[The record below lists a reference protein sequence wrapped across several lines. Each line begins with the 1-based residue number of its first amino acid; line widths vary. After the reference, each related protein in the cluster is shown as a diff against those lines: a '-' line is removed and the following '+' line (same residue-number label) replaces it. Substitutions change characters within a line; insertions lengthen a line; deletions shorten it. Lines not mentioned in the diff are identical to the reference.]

1 MSIRMDGE
9 SLDVEK
15 LHTIGKG
22 EKVTI
27 PPDAW
32 ERIASSH
39 KRLLGLIDDGEKI
52 YGVTTGVGRL
62 VSVKIPPSEMESFQL
77 NILRSHS
84 VAVGERL
91 DVEVV
96 RASMALRLNS
106 FTQGF
111 SGISTDAVKLLLE
124 FLNRRI
130 TPIVHSRG
138 SLGASGDL
146 ALLAQMA
153 LPLVGEGKV
162 LYEGKE
168 TPASDAL
175 REEGLNPIRLG
186 PKDALAL
193 INGTSVLT
201 AEGTFAL
208 KEALNSFDSTLT
220 ATALMFFFCASPL
233 SQLDGRLIGVRPHRG
248 AIAVAERLRRL
259 ILGAERC
266 VRTEKLQDAYSL
278 RCAPQILGAV
288 YESFRHLEEA
298 LNTELSSVSDNPL
311 IIEGRVLSGG
321 NFHGA
326 PVALPLDSAAIATYQ
341 LATLAERHIARLME
355 PDVTGLPPFLAKRP
369 GAESGLMMAHYLAN
383 SLLNEVRLLSS
394 PVTTD
399 HAVVSLG
406 QEDTASFGMM
416 SALKL
421 RRAVKLTAKII
432 ALALL
437 CLAEALDMARLS
449 DSLPKPLLPK
459 YSRIRS
465 LSPPFKTDE
474 DFHKAIEKI
483 SSAVLS
489 EGI

>member
-1 MSIRMDGE
+1 MSISIDGE
-9 SLDVEK
+9 SLDVER
-15 LHTIGKG
+15 LCAIGRG
-22 EKVTI
+22 ERIDV
-27 PPDAW
+27 PPNVW

-39 KRLLGLIDDGEKI
+39 KRLLELIDAGEKI

-62 VSVKIPPSEMESFQL
+62 VSVEIPPTETESFQL
-77 NILRSHS
+77 NILRSHA

-106 FTQGF
+106 FARGL
-111 SGISTDAVKLLLE
+111 SGISADAAKLLFE
-124 FLNRRI
+124 FLNRGI
-130 TPIVHSRG
+130 TPIVRSRG

-153 LPLVGEGKV
+153 LPLVGEGEVIHKGG
-162 LYEGKE
+162 ER
-168 TPASDAL
+168 PASDAL
-175 REEGLNPIRLG
+175 REEGLNPVRLG

-201 AEGTFAL
+201 AVGAFAL
-208 KEALNSFDSTLT
+208 REALKTFDTTLT
-220 ATALMFFFCASPL
+220 ATALMFFLCGSPL
-233 SQLDGRLIGVRPHRG
+233 SQLDGGLIGARPHRG
-248 AIAVAERLRRL
+248 AVEVAQRLREL
-259 ILGAERC
+259 LSDTERC
-266 VRTEKLQDAYSL
+266 IRTEKVQDAYSL

-288 YESFRHLEEA
+288 WESLRHLEEA
-298 LNTELSSVSDNPL
+298 LNTEISSVSDNPL
-311 IIEGRVLSGG
+311 IIDGKVLSGG

-326 PVALPLDSAAIATYQ
+326 PVALPLDYAAVAVTQ

-355 PDVTGLPPFLAKRP
+355 PEVTGLSPFLAKRP
-369 GAESGLMMAHYLAN
+369 GVESGLMMAHYLAN
-383 SLLNEVRLLSS
+383 SLINEVRLLSS

-406 QEDTASFGMM
+406 QEDSASFGTM

-421 RRAVKLTAKII
+421 RRSVRLTAKIV

-437 CLAEALDMARLS
+437 CLAEAIDMAHLS
-449 DSLPKPLLPK
+449 ESLPKPLIPK
-459 YSRIRS
+459 FKRIRS
-465 LSPPFKTDE
+465 LSPPFHTDRA
-474 DFHKAIEKI
+474 FHKEIEEV
-483 SSAVLS
+483 SSVVLS